1 MQIRTCIKKLKVTN
15 EITVDSTTSFTLIKL
30 NNYSEYQKQDKPDN
44 KPVTNEQQNINKQ
57 VTITKEYK
65 NNKNIKNN
73 KITIIN
79 NTENT
84 FSEVFK
90 NSSESKKSNISISTE
105 NGITE
110 LTQKEKKV
118 PQKKEKEEF
127 GNAEINKVLKNLTL
141 AV

>member
-15 EITVDSTTSFTLIKL
+15 EITVDSTTSFTLIRL

-90 NSSESKKSNISISTE
+90 NSSDISTE